1 MIVRGCNPPPS
12 IPSHLVKEEN
22 LLQFEDVTVL
32 KGDVAALNRLTLT
45 IRRGEHTAILGPN
58 GSGKTTLINLITH
71 EDRAVARG
79 DDGRQVRVFDHHRWN
94 VFELRARLGI
104 VSANLHQR
112 FVDGNSAGRIRGE
125 DAVVSGLFATHGVV
139 HGLHVTGEMRRRAVD
154 ALADVGAD
162 HLAGKWLNEMSE
174 GEARRVLIA
183 RALIN
188 KPSALVLD
196 EPTAGLDLVARKR
209 FLELLRDI
217 ARRGTTLVLVTH
229 HVEEIVPEI
238 SRVVLL
244 HHGRVAAE
252 GPKSDL
258 LDSARL
264 SALFEAPISLQE
276 LDGYYYAR
284 VG

>member
-1 MIVRGCNPPPS
+1 VS
-12 IPSHLVKEEN
+12 DEN
-22 LLQFEDVTVL
+22 LLQIEDVTVL

-58 GSGKTTLINLITH
+58 GSGKTTLINLMTH
-71 EDRAVARG
+71 EDHAVARG

-104 VSANLHQR
+104 VSGNLHQR
-112 FVDGNSAGRIRGE
+112 FVEGNSAGRIRGE

-139 HGLHVTGEMRRRAVD
+139 NGLFVTDDMRHRAVE
-154 ALADVGAD
+154 ALSEVGAS
-162 HLAGKWLNEMSE
+162 HLGGKWLNEMSE

-196 EPTAGLDLVARKR
+196 EPTAGLDLVARQR

-229 HVEEIVPEI
+229 HVEEIVPEV

-244 HHGRVAAE
+244 QRGRVAAE
-252 GPKSDL
+252 GPKAVV

-264 SALFEAPISLQE
+264 SELFETPISLQQV
-276 LDGYYYAR
+276 DGYYYAR
-284 VG
+284 VR